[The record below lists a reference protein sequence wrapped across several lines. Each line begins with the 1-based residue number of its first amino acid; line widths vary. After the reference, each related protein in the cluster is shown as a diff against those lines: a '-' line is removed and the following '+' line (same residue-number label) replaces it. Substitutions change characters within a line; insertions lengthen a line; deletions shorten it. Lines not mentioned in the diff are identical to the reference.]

1 KLWGEKMDDFS
12 KLDGLAQAAL
22 VASRQVTAAE
32 LLESAIARAEAVN
45 PRLNFMAQKLY
56 DRARK
61 APVAAGPFAGVP
73 FLVKDL
79 HVDIAG
85 ERAGEGSHLWDGYVP
100 AVNSTLFDRYEAA
113 GLVTFGK
120 TTSPELGLTVTTESA
135 AYGLTRNPWDPSRTS
150 GGSSGGAAVAV
161 AAGIVA
167 MASASDGGGSIRA
180 PASCCGVFGL
190 KPSRGRMPSGPQRT
204 EGWLG
209 MSIAHAVTRSV
220 RDSAALLDATHGIEL
235 GSRYAAPAPATS
247 FLAATT
253 LAPGKLRIA
262 MMLSP
267 PTGVPVDPEVIA
279 ATRATGKLLE
289 DLGHHVEEAQPPL
302 DGAGVAAAFVAVLG
316 VCTAAD
322 VDGRAAA
329 RGRPIGDGEI
339 EAVTSMFA
347 HIGRKTS
354 GSEIV
359 AANDKFQQAAIIMAQ
374 FMTRYDVVL
383 SPVLGKPPI
392 KLGLI
397 DLSPPEMDRWTA
409 EITSF
414 SPFTALYNQTGQP
427 AMSVPLAAS
436 STGLPIGMMFAGRYG
451 AEALLFSL
459 AAQLEAAAPWAD
471 KRPQLG

>member
-1 KLWGEKMDDFS
+1 MDDFS
-12 KLDGLAQAAL
+12 HLDGLAQAAL
-22 VASRQVTAAE
+22 VASKQVKPAE

-45 PRLNFMAQKLY
+45 PQLNFMAQKLY
-56 DRARK
+56 DRARN
-61 APVAAGPFAGVP
+61 APVGTGPFAGVP

-100 AVNSTLFDRYEAA
+100 TVNSTLFDRYEAA

-150 GGSSGGAAVAV
+150 GGSSGGSAVAV
-161 AAGIVA
+161 AAGIVP

-190 KPSRGRMPSGPQRT
+190 KPSRGRMPSGPHKT

-220 RDSAALLDATHGIEL
+220 RDSAALLDATHGVEL
-235 GSRYAAPAPATS
+235 GARYSAPAPETS
-247 FLAATT
+247 FLAATQR
-253 LAPGKLRIA
+253 APGKLRIA

-279 ATRATGKLLE
+279 ATRATAKLLE
-289 DLGHHVEEAQPPL
+289 DLGHSVEEAQPPL
-302 DGAGVAAAFVAVLG
+302 DGAAIAAAFVAVLG
-316 VCTAAD
+316 VCTAHD
-322 VDGRAAA
+322 VDSRAAQLGRAI
-329 RGRPIGDGEI
+329 REGEI
-339 EAVTSMFA
+339 EPVTSMFA

-354 GSEIV
+354 GADII
-359 AANDKFQQAAIIMAQ
+359 AANDMFQKTAIIMAQ
-374 FMTRYDVVL
+374 FMSKYDVVL
-383 SPVLGKPPI
+383 SPVMGKPPI

-397 DLSPPEMDRWTA
+397 DLAPADNARWTA
-409 EITSF
+409 EITTF
-414 SPFTALYNQTGQP
+414 SPFTSLYNQTGQP

-451 AEALLFSL
+451 DEALLYSL
-459 AAQLEAAAPWAD
+459 AAQLEEAAPWAD
-471 KRPQLG
+471 TRPQLG

>member
-1 KLWGEKMDDFS
+1 MDDFS
-12 KLDGLAQAAL
+12 HLDGLAQAAL
-22 VASRQVTAAE
+22 VASKQVKPAE

-45 PRLNFMAQKLY
+45 PQLNFMAQKLY

-61 APVAAGPFAGVP
+61 TPAGTGPFAGVP

-100 AVNSTLFDRYEAA
+100 TVNSTLFDRYEAA

-150 GGSSGGAAVAV
+150 GGSSGGSAVAV
-161 AAGIVA
+161 AAGIVP

-180 PASCCGVFGL
+180 PASCCGVFGM
-190 KPSRGRMPSGPQRT
+190 KPSRGRMPSGPHKT

-220 RDSAALLDATHGIEL
+220 RDSAALLDATHGVEL
-235 GSRYAAPAPATS
+235 GSRTSAPAPETS
-247 FLAATT
+247 FFAATQR
-253 LAPGKLRIA
+253 APGKLRIA

-279 ATRATGKLLE
+279 ATRATAKLL
-289 DLGHHVEEAQPPL
+289 DGLGHHVEEAQPPL
-302 DGAGVAAAFVAVLG
+302 DGAAIAAAFVAVLG
-316 VCTAAD
+316 VCTAHD
-322 VDGRAAA
+322 VDSRAAQLGRAI
-329 RGRPIGDGEI
+329 REGEI
-339 EAVTSMFA
+339 EPVTAMFA

-354 GSEIV
+354 GTDII
-359 AANDKFQQAAIIMAQ
+359 AANDMFQKAAIIMAQ
-374 FMTRYDVVL
+374 FMNNYDVVL

-397 DLSPPEMDRWTA
+397 DLAPADNARWTA
-409 EITSF
+409 EITTF

-427 AMSVPLAAS
+427 AMSVPLGWS

-451 AEALLFSL
+451 DEALLYSL
-459 AAQLEAAAPWAD
+459 AAQLEEAAPWAET
-471 KRPQLG
+471 RPQLS